1 MLGHYYGDHDDH
13 YCYCHLLN
21 CSSTD
26 VHRTAA
32 LKTKIRNVTFPCE
45 RRLASLLPGVV
56 AVDDFRVAGLAD
68 RRSCMAPGTGSLSLP
83 GEGLLLPGDLL
94 LLPGVAALSPPG
106 DLLLLPGISD
116 LSPAGDRLPLRLS
129 RAISASCW
137 AAELS
142 PAPLRNRSIRLAVI
156 IKGR

>member
-1 MLGHYYGDHDDH
+1 MCTGD
-13 YCYCHLLN
+13 
-21 CSSTD
+21 
-26 VHRTAA
+26 VRQTAA
-32 LKTKIRNVTFPCE
+32 LKTKKTRVVTFPRE

-142 PAPLRNRSIRLAVI
+142 PAPLRNRSIRLAA

>member
-1 MLGHYYGDHDDH
+1 M
-13 YCYCHLLN
+13 
-21 CSSTD
+21 
-26 VHRTAA
+26 
-32 LKTKIRNVTFPCE
+32 
-45 RRLASLLPGVV
+45 
-56 AVDDFRVAGLAD
+56 DDFRVAGLAD
-68 RRSCMAPGTGSLSLP
+68 RHSCMAPGTGSLSLP

-106 DLLLLPGISD
+106 DPLLLPGISD
-116 LSPAGDRLPLRLS
+116 FSPAGDRLPLHLS
-129 RAISASCW
+129 GAISASCW